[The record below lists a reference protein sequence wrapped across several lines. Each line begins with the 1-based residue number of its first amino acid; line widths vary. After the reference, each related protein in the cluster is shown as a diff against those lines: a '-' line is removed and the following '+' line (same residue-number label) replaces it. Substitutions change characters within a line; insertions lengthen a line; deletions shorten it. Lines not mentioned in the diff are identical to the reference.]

1 MFVIILIAISGIFL
15 KCEYMFQIVDQDM
28 LKWNLNA
35 VLKKMSDLI
44 QILYNKFYEQNIGNL
59 MYSKFISF
67 A

>member
-1 MFVIILIAISGIFL
+1 
-15 KCEYMFQIVDQDM
+15 MFQIVDQDM

-59 MYSKFISF
+59 MDSKFISF
-67 A
+67 E

>member
-67 A
+67 E